1 MSSESESS
9 DSDFEF
15 ENPLWTLVCFILKQ
29 FLHDRGAVLTL
40 TVCKETG
47 LLNIKQ
53 LMQVPLEWEPP
64 GKFRCQLNGLY
75 DVKCDWEPI
84 TSIASRPEDQ
94 PACSATMIDRTK
106 PLKWAWI
113 ELMPVPGLLFS
124 QI

>member
-1 MSSESESS
+1 
-9 DSDFEF
+9 
-15 ENPLWTLVCFILKQ
+15 
-29 FLHDRGAVLTL
+29 
-40 TVCKETG
+40 
-47 LLNIKQ
+47 KQ
-53 LMQVPLEWEPP
+53 LQVPLEWEPP

-124 QI
+124 QIWELVYFYMRIIHSGFNKGILVVRHEGSTIYLSVNKHEDSLIVIERLQ